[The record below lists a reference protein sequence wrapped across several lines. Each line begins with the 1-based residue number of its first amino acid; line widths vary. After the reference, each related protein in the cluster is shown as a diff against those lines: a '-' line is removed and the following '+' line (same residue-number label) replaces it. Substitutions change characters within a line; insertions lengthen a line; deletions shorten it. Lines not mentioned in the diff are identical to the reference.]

1 MADSMIAF
9 LLRQAHPT
17 AASAVVLDVSL
28 LNESKHEKFRD
39 RKGVSYQVPG
49 MFIVCLLYTSDA
61 ADE

>member
-49 MFIVCLLYTSDA
+49 MFIVR
-61 ADE
+61 